1 MTRINAGI
9 PPRQLSRQ
17 HLIAEHREI
26 VRIPNT
32 IKSGKANISGI
43 PEQFT
48 LGKGHVKFFYNK
60 LRYLHKRY
68 EQLYKECMKRG
79 YNMTYFG
86 KSFEDLPPGLYH
98 DYKPTKQAI
107 ALILERI
114 KERSGGQDLPG

>member
-17 HLIAEHREI
+17 HLIAEHREL

-32 IKSGKANISGI
+32 IKSGKAKVMDI
-43 PEQFT
+43 PEAFT

-60 LRYLHKRY
+60 LKYLHKRY
-68 EQLYKECMKRG
+68 EQLYAECIRRG

-86 KSFEDLPPGLYH
+86 NAFDDLPPELYK
-98 DYKPTKQAI
+98 DYKPTKDAI
-107 ALILERI
+107 ALIEESR
-114 KERSGGQDLPG
+114 

>member
-32 IKSGKANISGI
+32 IKSGKAKVADI
-43 PEQFT
+43 PGEFT

-60 LRYLHKRY
+60 LKFLHKRY
-68 EQLYKECMKRG
+68 ERLYAECTRRG
-79 YNMTYFG
+79 YKMTYFG
-86 KSFEDLPPGLYH
+86 TAFEDLPPELYK
-98 DYKPTKQAI
+98 DYRPTKQAI
-107 ALILERI
+107 ALIQQRI
-114 KERSGGQDLPG
+114 AERSSADG